1 MEHSRGPSVARR
13 ILLAVVLLAAV
24 IVVIRLAMVAREFDM
39 VVTAASFDAARDN
52 HTELRAFL
60 RRMPK
65 GGDLHTHL
73 SGAVYA
79 ERFIAWAAQQHLCA
93 DPANTLLSKPQC
105 DLPGDVPAASA
116 MHDQKLYDQL
126 VNAFSTRSFV
136 PTVAVPSDHDK
147 FFAAF
152 DKFGAASGSR
162 FVDMT
167 IDQLKQYH
175 SENVQYVEFMAS
187 FACWNDRDRF
197 IKAMAEQTDDPGR
210 LAALRAN
217 GLDDCVTAKR
227 NDLTASIGKIKSE
240 LGCDQ
245 QATRPGCA
253 VTFRYIAQI
262 LRNTSPDDVFLQTA
276 IAAALTRAE
285 PQVVALNLVQSEDN
299 LIARRDYTRHMEIVA
314 FLASDVPVALHA
326 GELWLGDVPPPDL
339 TFHIRQ
345 AVEIAHA
352 RRIGHGVALAFEHD
366 MEGLLAEMRRRP
378 VVVEINLSSNSIILG
393 VRGKNHPLATYLAA
407 GVPVVLSTDDAGVSR
422 INMTNEYFR
431 AVDDQGLGYRTLK
444 AIARNA
450 LIHSFLDERQ
460 KREELDRFDRSYA
473 DFERT
478 QAQGHSTLQN
488 AVTLLKAA
496 VIPF

>member
-1 MEHSRGPSVARR
+1 
-13 ILLAVVLLAAV
+13 
-24 IVVIRLAMVAREFDM
+24 
-39 VVTAASFDAARDN
+39 
-52 HTELRAFL
+52 
-60 RRMPK
+60 
-65 GGDLHTHL
+65 L

-79 ERFIAWAAQQHLCA
+79 ERFIAWAAQQNLCA
-93 DPANTLLSKPQC
+93 DPEHVLLSKPRC
-105 DLPGDVPAASA
+105 DLPGDVSAADA

-167 IDQLKQYH
+167 IDQLKQYD

-197 IKAMAEQTDDPGR
+197 IKAMAEQADDRGR
-210 LAALRAN
+210 LLALRAN

-227 NDLTASIGKIKSE
+227 VDLVASVGKIRSE

-245 QATRPGCA
+245 QATRPGCR

-276 IAAALTRAE
+276 VAAALIRAE

-299 LIARRDYTRHMEIVA
+299 LIARSDYTRHMEIVA

-339 TFHIRQ
+339 TFISAKPSRS
-345 AVEIAHA
+345 
-352 RRIGHGVALAFEHD
+352 
-366 MEGLLAEMRRRP
+366 P
-378 VVVEINLSSNSIILG
+378 VRAAS
-393 VRGKNHPLATYLAA
+393 ATA
-407 GVPVVLSTDDAGVSR
+407 SR
-422 INMTNEYFR
+422 SHSNMTWMAFWPRCGRGRSWSRSTSR
-431 AVDDQGLGYRTLK
+431 ATPSSSGCT
-444 AIARNA
+444 
-450 LIHSFLDERQ
+450 
-460 KREELDRFDRSYA
+460 
-473 DFERT
+473 ERT
-478 QAQGHSTLQN
+478 IRLRPTLPP
-488 AVTLLKAA
+488 ACRWCSRPTMPAFPA
-496 VIPF
+496 SI

>member
-1 MEHSRGPSVARR
+1 MARR
-13 ILLAVVLLAAV
+13 VLFAVLLLAVIIVAV
-24 IVVIRLAMVAREFDM
+24 RVALVARAFD
-39 VVTAASFDAARDN
+39 TAVAGARFEAARDN

-93 DPANTLLSKPQC
+93 DPANVLMSKPQC
-105 DLPGDVPAASA
+105 DLPGDVSAADA

-136 PTVAVPSDHDK
+136 PTVAVPTDHDK

-162 FVDMT
+162 FVEMT
-167 IDQLKQYH
+167 LDQLRDYH
-175 SENVQYVEFMAS
+175 SENVQYVEFMVS
-187 FACWNDRDRF
+187 FSCWNDRDKF
-197 IKAMAEQTDDPGR
+197 IKAMADQTDDAGR

-217 GLDDCVTAKR
+217 GLDECVAAKR
-227 NDLTASIGKIKSE
+227 DDLVASIGKIRTE

-245 QATRPGCA
+245 QPTRPGCG

-262 LRNTSPDDVFLQTA
+262 LRNTTPDEVFLQTA
-276 IAAALTRAE
+276 IAAALIRAE

-299 LIARRDYTRHMEIVA
+299 LVARRDYTRHMEIVA
-314 FLASDVPVALHA
+314 FLASDVKVSLHA

-345 AVEIAHA
+345 AIEIGNA
-352 RRIGHGVALAFEHD
+352 RRIGHGVDLAFEHD
-366 MEGLLAEMRRRP
+366 MEGLLAEMRQRP
-378 VVVEINLSSNSIILG
+378 VAVEINLSSNAIILG
-393 VRGKNHPLATYLAA
+393 VHGKNHPLATYLAA
-407 GVPVVLSTDDAGVSR
+407 GVPVVISTDDAGVSR

-431 AVDDQGLGYRTLK
+431 AVHDQGLGYPTLK

-450 LIHSFLDERQ
+450 LIYSFLDEAQ
-460 KREELDRFDRSYA
+460 KRSELERFDRSYA
-473 DFERT
+473 EFERSLAR
-478 QAQGHSTLQN
+478 QQSALQN
-488 AVTLLKAA
+488 LTVLIRAA
-496 VIPF
+496 LAPF

>member
-1 MEHSRGPSVARR
+1 VARR
-13 ILLAVVLLAAV
+13 ILLAVILLAAV
-24 IVVIRLAMVAREFDM
+24 IIVVRLAMVARDFDT
-39 VVTAASFDAARDN
+39 VVTGAGFEAARDN

-79 ERFIAWAAQQHLCA
+79 ERFIAWAAQQNLCA
-93 DPANTLLSKPQC
+93 DPENVLLSKPRC
-105 DLPGDVPAASA
+105 DLPGDVSAADA

-167 IDQLKQYH
+167 IDQLKQYD

-187 FACWNDRDRF
+187 FACWNDRDKF
-197 IKAMAEQTDDPGR
+197 IKAMAEQADDRGR

-217 GLDDCVTAKR
+217 GLDDCATEKR
-227 NDLTASIGKIKSE
+227 NDLVASIGKIRSE

-245 QATRPGCA
+245 QATRPGCR

-276 IAAALTRAE
+276 VAAALIRAE

-299 LIARRDYTRHMEIVA
+299 LIARSDYTRHMEIVA

-366 MEGLLAEMRRRP
+366 MDGLLAEMRTRP
-378 VVVEINLSSNSIILG
+378 VVVEINLSSNDIILG

-431 AVDDQGLGYRTLK
+431 AVHDQGLDYPILK

-450 LIHSFLDERQ
+450 LIHSFLDETQ
-460 KREELDRFDRSYA
+460 KRSEMERFDRSYIE
-473 DFERT
+473 FERSVARR
-478 QAQGHSTLQN
+478 QSVLQN
-488 AVTLLKAA
+488 LIVLIKAA
-496 VIPF
+496 VAPF

>member
-1 MEHSRGPSVARR
+1 MARR

-24 IVVIRLAMVAREFDM
+24 IVVVRLAMVAREFDT

-79 ERFIAWAAQQHLCA
+79 ERFIAWAAQLHLCA
-93 DPANTLLSKPQC
+93 DPANTLLSKPEC
-105 DLPGDVPAASA
+105 DLPGDVLAADA
-116 MHDQKLYDQL
+116 MHNQKLYDQL

-227 NDLTASIGKIKSE
+227 NDLTASIGKIRSE

-253 VTFRYIAQI
+253 DHFPLHRADPAQQLAGRRI
-262 LRNTSPDDVFLQTA
+262 PADRHRRRADPRGAAGGRAQPGAVRGQPDR
-276 IAAALTRAE
+276 AARLH
-285 PQVVALNLVQSEDN
+285 PPHGD
-299 LIARRDYTRHMEIVA
+299 RRIPGEATCR
-314 FLASDVPVALHA
+314 STLHA

-478 QAQGHSTLQN
+478 QAQGRSTLQN